1 MPTIETHGIETY
13 YEEYGEGVPIVCLHG
28 ADSDHQLFAE
38 QFEPLADDARIIVY
52 DLRGHGQT
60 GESNKDMYSVDL
72 YTQDLAALVDELGLE
87 SPIICGLSLGGMIG
101 YTFAA
106 TRPEQ
111 LSGLVT
117 LGAPTPQTF
126 SFGERLLRVEVTR
139 LITPVMGNERLMSA
153 FQWVME
159 RVFSDSSTVDMD
171 DIERIRETHSCDDT
185 EMDSTERAKMMR
197 GVQDYIGSSVDW
209 QSVNIPVLAMYGED
223 EPFVEQH
230 AEFVR
235 ERIGECRVEKIPDAS
250 HNSHID
256 NAEFIIEHTRKFL
269 DDVSAERRPAAT
281 E

>member
-1 MPTIETHGIETY
+1 MPTVETNGIETY

>member
-1 MPTIETHGIETY
+1 MPTIETNGIETY

>member
-1 MPTIETHGIETY
+1 
-13 YEEYGEGVPIVCLHG
+13 
-28 ADSDHQLFAE
+28 
-38 QFEPLADDARIIVY
+38 
-52 DLRGHGQT
+52 
-60 GESNKDMYSVDL
+60 
-72 YTQDLAALVDELGLE
+72 
-87 SPIICGLSLGGMIG
+87 MIG